1 MYVPNN
7 IRKTLESLGS
17 QQKGNLL
24 GITRN
29 IHGIGY
35 EKQLL
40 RFTHHITG
48 LFSVSHTGC

>member
-7 IRKTLESLGS
+7 FRKTIEFLGS

-35 EKQLL
+35 EKHLL
-40 RFTHHITG
+40 RVTHHITG
-48 LFSVSHTGC
+48 

>member
-7 IRKTLESLGS
+7 IRKTIEFLGS

-24 GITRN
+24 GITQN

-35 EKQLL
+35 KKQPL
-40 RFTHHITG
+40 RVTHHIG
-48 LFSVSHTGC
+48 G